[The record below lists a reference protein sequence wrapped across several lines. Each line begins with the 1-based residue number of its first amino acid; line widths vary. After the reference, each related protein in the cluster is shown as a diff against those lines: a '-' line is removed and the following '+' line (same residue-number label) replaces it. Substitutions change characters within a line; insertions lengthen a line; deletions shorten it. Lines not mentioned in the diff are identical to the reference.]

1 MPYVTL
7 SAVCLLYSLAVGR
20 EVTPQALAGIASMP
34 ATTRLPDA
42 IKACRDT
49 ESGNRIRRNTTYDE
63 NKAVRNHSTLLLS
76 VMSTTCPGASVPGYR
91 QNLEYAIPA
100 KACGVTSLPTAREYS
115 RHTALNPFA
124 ELHAE
129 IIDRYHIC
137 VALDCKF
144 IGNRLQSY
152 EKTLKIRY
160 FACRL

>member
-1 MPYVTL
+1 MIQNSTPYTTN
-7 SAVCLLYSLAVGR
+7 SPDAVGNPTHAR
-20 EVTPQALAGIASMP
+20 VSRALILKPHHIIGAKKNAESRLHGNNTGRKSAMP

-76 VMSTTCPGASVPGYR
+76 VMSTTCPGESVPGYR

-115 RHTALNPFA
+115 RHTALS
-124 ELHAE
+124 
-129 IIDRYHIC
+129 
-137 VALDCKF
+137 V
-144 IGNRLQSY
+144 
-152 EKTLKIRY
+152 T
-160 FACRL
+160 